1 MTSSKDLTQKSKPA
15 NESFFRLAAMQNPP
29 PVSLDTELMARPLS
43 FKLVSFTL
51 ATMAIIAAI
60 YLSSVD
66 FSSTRATTG
75 NSVQAQDGSI
85 QFVVTVLPDT
95 APLAGIGDR
104 ATVRFDAFPSDTF
117 GAVEATIV
125 SIDSIREGAS
135 ASSRV
140 RLTLKLDQEFLED
153 LNRKVP
159 LQAGLNGQA
168 QLEIETKSLLAW
180 IIQYLRAGEER

>member
-1 MTSSKDLTQKSKPA
+1 
-15 NESFFRLAAMQNPP
+15 MQNPP

-51 ATMAIIAAI
+51 ATMAIITAI

-66 FSSTRATTG
+66 FSSTRATPG
-75 NSVQAQDGSI
+75 NTVQAHDGSI

-104 ATVRFDAFPSDTF
+104 AAVRFDAFPSDTF

-125 SIDSIREGAS
+125 SIDSIREGTSGA
-135 ASSRV
+135 SRV
-140 RLTLKLDQEFLED
+140 RLALKLDQEFLED
-153 LNRKVP
+153 PNRKVP

-168 QLEIETKSLLAW
+168 QLEVETKSLLSW
-180 IIQYLRAGEER
+180 IIQYLRAGEEQ